1 MRIHALFAFYGVL
14 AAVTGKTVEMM
25 KVHHEIKKCLSL
37 FIALAMLFGVSG
49 TVYAAAASDEAQP
62 VVPSGIIRP
71 TPEEEEA
78 YWNSLSEEEKQLIA
92 EKEAEADWIAE
103 EWAKQPM
110 TRAATKISIPGTF
123 TIYQQEETMYCAPA
137 CVKSMIQYL
146 NGSSPSQSVIA
157 GEMGTSFLTG
167 TPVINIAPYLKEM
180 VGYYYSRQAS
190 PTQSLMCSRLYTTI
204 VNNEKPCLMAI
215 NNPTGNNWH
224 YPTDGHAL
232 VVNAIYSDRSKV
244 QFADPAGGNY
254 NRYFYEKTAGVA
266 HSVCTDVIW

>member
-1 MRIHALFAFYGVL
+1 MRFLLSMAFWWQSRV
-14 AAVTGKTVEMM
+14 K
-25 KVHHEIKKCLSL
+25 LSL

-92 EKEAEADWIAE
+92 EKEAEADRIAE

-167 TPVINIAPYLKEM
+167 TPVINIAPYLNEM
-180 VGYYYSRQAS
+180 VDEVYIRSANPSLAAFKAS
-190 PTQSLMCSRLYTTI
+190 VYATI
-204 VNNEKPCLMAI
+204 VDYKDPAMMAMV
-215 NNPTGNNWH
+215 NHNSSYWH
-224 YPTDGHAL
+224 YNTDGHA
-232 VVNAIYSDRSKV
+232 VVINAIYSDRNTV
-244 QFADPAGGNY
+244 QIADPAGSKY
-254 NRYFYEKTAGVA
+254 NKSFYTKSSSIANTVCNGFDLVTEKGR
-266 HSVCTDVIW
+266 